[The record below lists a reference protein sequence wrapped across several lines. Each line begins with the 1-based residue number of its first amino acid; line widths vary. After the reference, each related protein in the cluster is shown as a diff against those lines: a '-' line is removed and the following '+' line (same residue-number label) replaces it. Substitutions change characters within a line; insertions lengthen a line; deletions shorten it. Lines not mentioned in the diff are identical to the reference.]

1 MTALVYSPSGE
12 ALFLTEAEIAQL
24 RKDVSQAQVDIT
36 KNASGI
42 SGVKQSLTAN
52 ENGLQIVETY
62 FTLGVK
68 NSKPTL
74 VLAT

>member
-1 MTALVYSPSGE
+1 MSALVYSPSGE
-12 ALFLTEAEIAQL
+12 ALFLTEAEIEQL
-24 RKDVSQAQVDIT
+24 RKDVAQAQVDIT
-36 KNASGI
+36 ENASGI
-42 SGVKQSLTAN
+42 SGVQKSLSAN

-74 VLAT
+74 ILAT